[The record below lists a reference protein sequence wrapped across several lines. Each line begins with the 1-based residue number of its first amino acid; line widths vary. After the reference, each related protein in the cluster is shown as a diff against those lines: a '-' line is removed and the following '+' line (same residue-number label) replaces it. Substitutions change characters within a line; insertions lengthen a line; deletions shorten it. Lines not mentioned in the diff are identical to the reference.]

1 MRLIAYNSAVQNVM
15 EDLLDILIDVLIPD
29 HVINVVFVVTMAL
42 LFVGILLVAVGTVT
56 KNGWGIN
63 LDPVNCP
70 ACDSPMPQVR
80 QPKTLRQ
87 ALGWRH
93 LRKKWLRDGQMG
105 PHDYANPLAVEI
117 SPSLVDGAASQA
129 RDTAMLAI

>member
-1 MRLIAYNSAVQNVM
+1 LIEKGRMKYAKAILLSIVVGV
-15 EDLLDILIDVLIPD
+15 LLDVLIDLLIPD
-29 HVINVVFVVTMAL
+29 HVMNVVFVVAMAL

-70 ACDSPMPQVR
+70 ACGCPMPQVR

-87 ALGWRH
+87 KLWGGGTCE
-93 LRKKWLRDGQMG
+93 KCGCEMDKWGRMITLT
-105 PHDYANPLAVEI
+105 
-117 SPSLVDGAASQA
+117 S
-129 RDTAMLAI
+129 